1 MKAGRKRT
9 FDKTVAL
16 DNATRVFWEN
26 GYSGTSLADLTTV
39 LGINKP
45 SLYAAFGNKEQLFA
59 QALDH
64 YLKHYRAP
72 TLESLTKPAKVP
84 LRERLQR
91 FLYAVIDVVANP
103 DTPQGCMF
111 IKSCCESGGAAIP
124 PTLNDSLQEI
134 GLGYETV
141 LTELLEAER
150 QNGQLAPDADVALIA
165 GYLMSVMAGLSVQ
178 ARNGKPKQAMQDIVD
193 MVVESVPGVI

>member
-9 FDKTVAL
+9 FDKAEAL
-16 DNATRVFWEN
+16 DRATRVFWES

-45 SLYAAFGNKEQLFA
+45 SLYAAFGNKEQLFS

-72 TLESLTKPAKVP
+72 TLELLTKPAEAP

-91 FLYAVIDVVANP
+91 FLYAVVDVVANP

-111 IKSCCESGGAAIP
+111 IKSCYESSGAAIP
-124 PTLNDSLQEI
+124 QTLNDSLQEI

-141 LTELLEAER
+141 LTEILEAER
-150 QNGQLAPDADVALIA
+150 QNGQLTADADVALIA

-193 MVVESVPGVI
+193 MVVKSVPGVI